1 MLSPYP
7 PPQHPPELP
16 FPLNICE
23 FKYGRWFGSA
33 VFLRLRLKLGPGDPV
48 RSGPAVPS
56 QTLSKYHMIGPPPPR
71 APAPGNGGLER
82 NTATTLELP
91 PPPHRPDCAR
101 GGGKKPRLNYRP
113 HRSQEMRSGPGHF
126 LGGGGGQALPRCPH
140 RADGG
145 QCAVFGPDYRRVP
158 ETVFIE
164 PPRRP
169 RP

>member
-1 MLSPYP
+1 MIRPFPNLEFKDQANAVIRSTVANVARYPVFLSLLFFALSVITLSP

-33 VFLRLRLKLGPGDPV
+33 VFLRLQLKLGPGDPV

-56 QTLSKYHMIGPPPPR
+56 QTLSKYHMIDPPPPH

-91 PPPHRPDCAR
+91 PHPTGLIAQEVV
-101 GGGKKPRLNYRP
+101 G
-113 HRSQEMRSGPGHF
+113 RSP
-126 LGGGGGQALPRCPH
+126 
-140 RADGG
+140 
-145 QCAVFGPDYRRVP
+145 V
-158 ETVFIE
+158 
-164 PPRRP
+164 
-169 RP
+169 